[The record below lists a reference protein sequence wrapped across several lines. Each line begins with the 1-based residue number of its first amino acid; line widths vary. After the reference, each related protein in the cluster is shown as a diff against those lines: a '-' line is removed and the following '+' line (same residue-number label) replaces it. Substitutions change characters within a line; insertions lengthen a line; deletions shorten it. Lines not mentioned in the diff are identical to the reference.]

1 MSIGKKRTLNAYY
14 KRRFYRG
21 RTAFARAADFI
32 ALRIILLI
40 ACYLWFSFNVE
51 SIIAAAVLTAAA
63 VGAISVFAELVKS
76 VRLEKF
82 ILRENARLSKKL
94 FSESLVLMPRSE
106 FLGIVREYIKR
117 HGKEF
122 AGESLVYTAQT
133 LSPVDEETVLCAC
146 RAANRRGCKSLFI
159 FSSASVS
166 QPARDIAA
174 RYDGLSVAFISG
186 DMLASC
192 AKMPD
197 DNAVRQYILKQAEQ
211 KKQIKSRAYPRP

>member
-1 MSIGKKRTLNAYY
+1 MG
-14 KRRFYRG
+14 G
-21 RTAFARAADFI
+21 
-32 ALRIILLI
+32 
-40 ACYLWFSFNVE
+40 SFNPPHNGHVY
-51 SIIAAAVLTAAA
+51 IAR
-63 VGAISVFAELVKS
+63 AISVFAELVKS

-106 FLGIVREYIKR
+106 FLGIVREYIKC

-174 RYDGLSVAFISG
+174 RYDGLSVAFRRMRRIKAERG
-186 DMLASC
+186 KAYAC
-192 AKMPD
+192 AGKHPVIKRI
-197 DNAVRQYILKQAEQ
+197 AYKKAECE
-211 KKQIKSRAYPRP
+211 KRRGNKQIPRASSAAYGRGYALLFYLLFTLLAAMSKIL